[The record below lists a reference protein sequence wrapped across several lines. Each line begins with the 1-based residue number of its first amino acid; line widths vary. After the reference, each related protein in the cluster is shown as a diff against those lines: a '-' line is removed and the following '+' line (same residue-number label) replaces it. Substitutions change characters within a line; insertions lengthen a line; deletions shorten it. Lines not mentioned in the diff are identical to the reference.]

1 MNSFD
6 SNDKSDRKKGWAV
19 TLSVHAFLLV
29 LFSFIGLNY
38 QDPPPE
44 MGIPISFGYDQL
56 DQTIPANKSI
66 TSEISEPSKK
76 LDESQEVQ
84 TQNLTE
90 SIKLNDENT
99 NSPKEISEKEIDSDR
114 EKSNTS
120 DIAKEKPKVNSELS
134 KRLNNRF
141 NNNSIQSSSPEKKS
155 GEGMKGKP
163 NGDLKSL
170 EENIGSGVLGFSLG
184 SRKSIGKI
192 KGEGNCGVK
201 GLLVLNVWVNNQG
214 IPYRIGNQ
222 PIKGT
227 TITENLG
234 CAVKTA
240 RDLLKTVRW
249 EADLNNTYEQGVKIP
264 IEIPF
269 DL

>member
-6 SNDKSDRKKGWAV
+6 SNDKSDKKKGWTATISIH
-19 TLSVHAFLLV
+19 TLLLV

-38 QDPPPE
+38 QAPPPE
-44 MGIPISFGYDQL
+44 MGIPINFGYDQL
-56 DQTIPANKSI
+56 DQSIPANENI
-66 TSEISEPSKK
+66 TSQSSEPKK
-76 LDESQEVQ
+76 TVDESPEVQ

-90 SIKLNDENT
+90 SIKLNEENT
-99 NSPKEISEKEIDSDR
+99 NSSKKTSEKEIDSER
-114 EKSNTS
+114 EKNNTS
-120 DIAKEKPKVNSELS
+120 DMTEEKPKVNNELS
-134 KRLNNRF
+134 KRLNDRF
-141 NNNSIQSSSPEKKS
+141 NNNSTESSSAKNQIGK
-155 GEGMKGKP
+155 GMKGKQ
-163 NGDLKSL
+163 NGDLRSL
-170 EENIGSGVLGFSLG
+170 EKNIGSGVLGFSLG

-214 IPYRIGNQ
+214 IPYKIGNQ

-249 EADLNNTYEQGVKIP
+249 EADVNNTYKQGVKIP

>member
-1 MNSFD
+1 
-6 SNDKSDRKKGWAV
+6 
-19 TLSVHAFLLV
+19 
-29 LFSFIGLNY
+29 
-38 QDPPPE
+38 
-44 MGIPISFGYDQL
+44 
-56 DQTIPANKSI
+56 
-66 TSEISEPSKK
+66 
-76 LDESQEVQ
+76 
-84 TQNLTE
+84 
-90 SIKLNDENT
+90 
-99 NSPKEISEKEIDSDR
+99 
-114 EKSNTS
+114 
-120 DIAKEKPKVNSELS
+120 
-134 KRLNNRF
+134 
-141 NNNSIQSSSPEKKS
+141 
-155 GEGMKGKP
+155 MKGKP